1 MTDRAAAVL
10 LGSLLTFGAAALATA
25 GPWFAEWA
33 WHFRFAFQALGI
45 GAVVG
50 PLWLFRRTD
59 RAQALPDE
67 SPLKQFLSVA
77 NHEMKTPLTGIKAYV
92 ELLADGD
99 ADDEVTREE
108 FLSGISSQA
117 ERLERTI
124 DELLAL
130 VRGRDAT
137 PAPGRRF
144 ACISTG
150 DHDDR

>member
-10 LGSLLTFGAAALATA
+10 LGSLLTLGAAVLATA

-33 WHFRFAFQALGI
+33 WHFRFGFQALGI
-45 GAVVG
+45 GAVAG
-50 PLWLFRRTD
+50 PLWFFRRTD
-59 RAQALPDE
+59 RAQAPRDE
-67 SPLKQFLSVA
+67 SAVTQFLSVA

-99 ADDEVTREE
+99 ADDDATREE

-124 DELLAL
+124 DELLTL
-130 VRGRDAT
+130 VRGRDAAQT
-137 PAPGRRF
+137 DGGRF
-144 ACISTG
+144 ASISTG
-150 DHDDR
+150 EQHDR